1 MKGKKQYHWLTKEF
15 KSYWY
20 RRRHGNLTEGLKGCI
35 FWKDSSL
42 DCDDKVD
49 DKGDWKLV
57 TLWKSQGTE
66 LNYIYYN
73 LLSNYFYD

>member
-1 MKGKKQYHWLTKEF
+1 MTKEF

-49 DKGDWKLV
+49 EEGDQIGDTMEISKNRTKL
-57 TLWKSQGTE
+57 
-66 LNYIYYN
+66 YYYN
-73 LLSNYFYD
+73 LILNDYHNLLLND